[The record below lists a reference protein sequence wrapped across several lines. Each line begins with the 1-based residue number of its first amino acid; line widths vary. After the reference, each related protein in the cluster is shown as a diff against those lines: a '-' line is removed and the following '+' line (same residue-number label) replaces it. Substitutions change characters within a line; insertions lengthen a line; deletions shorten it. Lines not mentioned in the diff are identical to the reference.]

1 MAKGKIA
8 IDGSQ
13 FDALMKQIGSL
24 PTEVSRYVRANAMP
38 KAMAVTEH
46 VAKATVPRGNDR
58 DRNKQSAKHKKK
70 WAGTPRLS
78 DAIVG
83 VVRDYSPD
91 SFTGFV
97 GVEFPWGNKSYF
109 DYHGT
114 KDRTMVFWGRRA
126 GRVKKKYRWMRKV
139 MDIAEPQIQKI
150 FEVAITDGV
159 SKHMGG
165 KT

>member
-1 MAKGKIA
+1 MAKGKVS

-13 FDALMKQIGSL
+13 FEALMKQVGSL
-24 PTEVSRYVRANAMP
+24 SVEVSRYVRVNAMP
-38 KAMAVTEH
+38 KAMALTEAI
-46 VAKATVPRGNDR
+46 AKANAPRGNDN
-58 DRNKQSAKHKKK
+58 DRKKQSKNHKKK

-78 DAIVG
+78 DAVGG

-114 KDRTMVFWGRRA
+114 KDRTMVFWGRRS
-126 GRVKKKYRWMRKV
+126 GRVKKKSRWMRKV
-139 MDIAEPQIQKI
+139 MDIAEPQILQV
-150 FEVAITDGV
+150 FEKAIQDGV
-159 SKHMGG
+159 AKHM
-165 KT
+165 KDKP